1 MPISINPKWLKQ
13 TSVKEI
19 RELFKSDKQRMD
31 LVLKAKK
38 AIK

>member
-1 MPISINPKWLKQ
+1 MKISINPKWLKE

-38 AIK
+38 AMK